1 MSILETLIDRT
12 STPPRLM
19 EDTDG
24 PTPSDIQD
32 ILRAAMSAPDHG
44 SVRPWRFV
52 IVEGDDRATLG
63 RVFADALKTRD
74 PGASEEAIA
83 KEMNRPL
90 RAPVVIAI
98 LARVVHDRPNVP
110 EIEQIVA
117 TACAAQNMLLAANAK
132 GFGGILLTGKNAR
145 DKNVRSFF
153 GLKPGDELV
162 SFLYLGK
169 SKSDQPAKPRPDPA
183 QFIEKFGAMRT

>member
-19 EDTDG
+19 EETDG

-52 IVEGDDRATLG
+52 IVEGDDRAMLG

-110 EIEQIVA
+110 EIEQIIA

-132 GFGGILLTGKNAR
+132 GFGGILLTGKNAQ
-145 DKNVRSFF
+145 DKNVRAFF
-153 GLKPGDELV
+153 GLKPGDEIV

-169 SKSDQPAKPRPDPA
+169 SKSDQPAKLRPDPA

>member
-19 EDTDG
+19 EETDG

-52 IVEGDDRATLG
+52 IVEGDDRAMLG

-132 GFGGILLTGKNAR
+132 GFGGILLTGKNAQ
-145 DKNVRSFF
+145 DKNVRAFF

-169 SKSDQPAKPRPDPA
+169 SKSDQPAKLRPDPA

>member
-52 IVEGDDRATLG
+52 VIEGEDRAVLG

-83 KEMNRPL
+83 KEMSRPL

-132 GFGGILLTGKNAR
+132 GFGGILLTGKNAQ
-145 DKNVRSFF
+145 DENVRAFF

-169 SKSDQPAKPRPDPA
+169 SKGDQPAKPRPDPA
-183 QFIEKFGAMRT
+183 QFIEKFGAMIT

>member
-19 EDTDG
+19 EETDG
-24 PTPSDIQD
+24 PTPSDIQH

-52 IVEGDDRATLG
+52 IVEGDDRAVLG

-110 EIEQIVA
+110 EIEQIIA

-132 GFGGILLTGKNAR
+132 GFGGILLTGKNAQ
-145 DKNVRSFF
+145 DKNVRAFF
-153 GLKPGDELV
+153 GLNPGDEIV

-169 SKSDQPAKPRPDPA
+169 SKSDQPTKPRPDPA

>member
-1 MSILETLIDRT
+1 MSILEILIDRT

-19 EDTDG
+19 EETDG

-74 PGASEEAIA
+74 PGATEEAIA
-83 KEMNRPL
+83 KEINRPL

-132 GFGGILLTGKNAR
+132 GFGGILLTGKNAQ
-145 DKNVRSFF
+145 DKNVRAFF
-153 GLKPGDELV
+153 GLKPGDEIV

-169 SKSDQPAKPRPDPA
+169 SKSDQPTKPRPDPA
-183 QFIEKFGAMRT
+183 QFIEKFGTMRT